1 MVLLVI
7 CLLLLVGA
15 LLGLL
20 WLLHDWVEQDGY
32 DGPTFH
38 DPGPIFHV
46 HGAEREARSQ
56 FAWQS
61 RSHFRAP
68 D

>member
-1 MVLLVI
+1 MFLIVV

-15 LLGLL
+15 LLGLV
-20 WLLHDWVEQDGY
+20 WVLHEWVDQEV
-32 DGPTFH
+32 H
-38 DPGPIFHV
+38 DGPIFHD
-46 HGAEREARSQ
+46 HGPIFHDHSADREARSQ

-61 RSHFRAP
+61 RSHYRAP